1 MAPEFSPER
10 GTPASG
16 PQGITPQINQRDQA
30 HATVESPLRARVIE
44 APDPY
49 DEARN
54 QVIYNGEVDIFEA
67 RQTAYS
73 WHGGQD
79 SPLYSFASTGAIVHD
94 EDHRAGL
101 EGEIQHNI
109 DWVISRPDDDSF
121 FKERTKTEELDA
133 LDNLMRT
140 VKALPTK
147 NPSTD
152 EEGA

>member
-1 MAPEFSPER
+1 MAPEHSPER
-10 GTPASG
+10 GTPATG
-16 PQGITPQINQRDQA
+16 PQEASSPAAARPQA
-30 HATVESPLRARVIE
+30 HATADAPVRARVIE

-54 QVIYNGEVDIFEA
+54 QVIYSGEVDIFEA

-109 DWVISRPDDDSF
+109 DWVSSRPEDDSF
-121 FKERTKTEELDA
+121 FKTKTKDAELDA

-140 VKALPTK
+140 VKALPAK
-147 NPSTD
+147 NPSTE